1 PDAGRAA
8 CEHGADGPG
17 GSLGSPR
24 PPARVAG
31 ADGLTRGGERV
42 HLGLARRDA
51 DRQGHQLRAV
61 RRPCGDPV
69 AVLRPAGQE
78 GARVLAPALQ
88 PASQPVDRMADMAGL
103 TGPMLPH
110 WKPLQY
116 DVPAE
121 TAWPR
126 WARLL
131 SRALTLTVVI
141 AVGLW

>member
-1 PDAGRAA
+1 
-8 CEHGADGPG
+8 
-17 GSLGSPR
+17 
-24 PPARVAG
+24 
-31 ADGLTRGGERV
+31 
-42 HLGLARRDA
+42 
-51 DRQGHQLRAV
+51 
-61 RRPCGDPV
+61 
-69 AVLRPAGQE
+69 
-78 GARVLAPALQ
+78 
-88 PASQPVDRMADMAGL
+88 MAGL

-141 AVGLW
+141 AVGLWLLHYGDIDVDIDQMRRPTRRPAQRRVQRAGRAVER